1 LLYACQRDIAFRL
14 KEDFMSNVSKKL
26 ARTAAVGLWSIASM
40 ALAGQAKTIAPGCY
54 EGSKAVPTA
63 KTQEECQK
71 LGEKHMW
78 MQAHEHGKGHEHAK
92 AQAKAKG
99 KVKAKTEAK
108 AETKPAEAS
117 VPEAQPEA
125 QSAPATEAPKK

>member
-1 LLYACQRDIAFRL
+1 
-14 KEDFMSNVSKKL
+14 MSNVSKKL
-26 ARTAAVGLWSIASM
+26 ALTAAVGIWSIASM
-40 ALAGQAKTIAPGCY
+40 ALAGQAKTSAPGCY
-54 EGSKAVPTA
+54 EGDKAVPTA

-78 MQAHEHGKGHEHAK
+78 MEHGKGHEHGK

-108 AETKPAEAS
+108 AETTTPAA
-117 VPEAQPEA
+117 PEAQPETQA
-125 QSAPATEAPKK
+125 APAAEAPKK

>member
-1 LLYACQRDIAFRL
+1 
-14 KEDFMSNVSKKL
+14 MSNVSKKL
-26 ARTAAVGLWSIASM
+26 ARTAAFGLWSIASM
-40 ALAGQAKTIAPGCY
+40 ALAGQAKTSAPACY
-54 EGSKAVPTA
+54 EGSKAVPAA

-71 LGEKHMW
+71 LGGKHMW
-78 MQAHEHGKGHEHAK
+78 MEAHEHGKGHEHGK

-108 AETKPAEAS
+108 AETPA
-117 VPEAQPEA
+117 PTDPEA

>member
-1 LLYACQRDIAFRL
+1 
-14 KEDFMSNVSKKL
+14 MSNVSKKL
-26 ARTAAVGLWSIASM
+26 ALTAAVGIWSIASM
-40 ALAGQAKTIAPGCY
+40 ALAGQAKPSAPACY
-54 EGSKAVPTA
+54 EGDKAVPTA

-78 MQAHEHGKGHEHAK
+78 MEHGKGHEHGK

-108 AETKPAEAS
+108 AESTTQAA
-117 VPEAQPEA
+117 PEAQPETQA
-125 QSAPATEAPKK
+125 APAAEAPKK